1 MHELSHAPCRVR
13 YGGRH
18 VEPQLSSPPEAF
30 GPPVCI
36 RYRNLLGRVTQS
48 GVLSRGIVID
58 MADVDPGS
66 RSFTVKG
73 RATRERIISCA
84 TELVLR
90 DGFAA
95 LSMENVRKAA
105 SVSGSQIT
113 HYFTDKDSLVRAIV
127 SRQTQALHDFHR
139 QSALRGLD
147 TFEDLD
153 RWAELTLKIGRRR
166 KRRSALPT
174 CAGLAGDVT
183 TLDNETH
190 RLLADGYR
198 QCVELLAGGLQ
209 RMKDRGQLID
219 DANPEQLAY
228 LLLSAHQ
235 GADIRALDRP
245 RRWPDA
251 DALDFALSYVRLFAA
266 KAGDR
271 PPRTSGRA
279 DTPKRRAKKRV

>member
-1 MHELSHAPCRVR
+1 MHLATCGVLVNTLNRSCH
-13 YGGRH
+13 H
-18 VEPQLSSPPEAF
+18 PPVTF

-95 LSMENVRKAA
+95 LSIDNVRKAA

-113 HYFTDKDSLVRAIV
+113 HYFKDKDSLVRAIV

-183 TLDNETH
+183 TLD
-190 RLLADGYR
+190 
-198 QCVELLAGGLQ
+198 
-209 RMKDRGQLID
+209 

-271 PPRTSGRA
+271 SPRTSGHA
-279 DTPKRRAKKRV
+279 DTPKRRARKRV

>member
-1 MHELSHAPCRVR
+1 
-13 YGGRH
+13 
-18 VEPQLSSPPEAF
+18 
-30 GPPVCI
+30 
-36 RYRNLLGRVTQS
+36 
-48 GVLSRGIVID
+48 
-58 MADVDPGS
+58 
-66 RSFTVKG
+66 
-73 RATRERIISCA
+73 
-84 TELVLR
+84 ELVLR
-90 DGFAA
+90 EGFAA

-113 HYFTDKDSLVRAIV
+113 HYFKDKDSLLRAAV
-127 SRQTQALHDFHR
+127 SRQTQALQHFHR

-153 RWAELTLKIGRRR
+153 RWAELTLKMGRHR
-166 KRRSALPT
+166 KGRPALSA
-174 CAGLAGDVT
+174 CAGLPGDVT
-183 TLDNETH
+183 TLDNET
-190 RLLADGYR
+190 RQLLADGYR

-245 RRWPDA
+245 RQWPDA

-266 KAGDR
+266 NAAER
-271 PPRTSGRA
+271 PPTSGRG
-279 DTPKRRAKKRV
+279 DS

>member
-1 MHELSHAPCRVR
+1 
-13 YGGRH
+13 
-18 VEPQLSSPPEAF
+18 
-30 GPPVCI
+30 VC
-36 RYRNLLGRVTQS
+36 Y
-48 GVLSRGIVID
+48 RGIVIG
-58 MADVDPGS
+58 MAEVDPGS

-95 LSMENVRKAA
+95 LSIDNVRKAA

-127 SRQTQALHDFHR
+127 ARQTQALHDFHR

-174 CAGLAGDVT
+174 CAGLTGDVT
-183 TLDNETH
+183 TLDSET
-190 RLLADGYR
+190 RQLLADGYR
-198 QCVELLAGGLQ
+198 QCVELLASGLQ

-266 KAGDR
+266 EAGDR
-271 PPRTSGRA
+271 PPRNSARA
-279 DTPKRRAKKRV
+279 DTPKRRARKRV

>member
-1 MHELSHAPCRVR
+1 MC
-13 YGGRH
+13 Y
-18 VEPQLSSPPEAF
+18 
-30 GPPVCI
+30 
-36 RYRNLLGRVTQS
+36 
-48 GVLSRGIVID
+48 RGIVIG
-58 MADVDPGS
+58 MAEVDPGS

-95 LSMENVRKAA
+95 LSIDNVRKAA

-127 SRQTQALHDFHR
+127 ARQTQALHDFHR

-166 KRRSALPT
+166 KRRSALPA
-174 CAGLAGDVT
+174 CAGLADDVT
-183 TLDNETH
+183 ALDEET
-190 RLLADGYR
+190 RWLLAEGYR
-198 QCVELLAGGLQ
+198 QCVELLASGLQ
-209 RMKDRGQLID
+209 RMKDSGQLID

-251 DALDFALSYVRLFAA
+251 EALDFALSYVRRFAA

-271 PPRTSGRA
+271 PARTSGRA
-279 DTPKRRAKKRV
+279 DTPKRRARKRV

>member
-1 MHELSHAPCRVR
+1 MHELSYAPCRVR
-13 YGGRH
+13 CGGRH
-18 VEPQLSSPPEAF
+18 VGPQLSSPLEAF
-30 GPPVCI
+30 GPQVCI

-48 GVLSRGIVID
+48 GVPSRGIVID
-58 MADVDPGS
+58 MADVDPGN

-95 LSMENVRKAA
+95 LGIDNVRKA
-105 SVSGSQIT
+105 
-113 HYFTDKDSLVRAIV
+113 
-127 SRQTQALHDFHR
+127 
-139 QSALRGLD
+139 

-174 CAGLAGDVT
+174 CAGLAGDVI
-183 TLDNETH
+183 TLDNETR

-209 RMKDRGQLID
+209 RMKDRGQLTD

-251 DALDFALSYVRLFAA
+251 DALDFALSYVGLFAA

-279 DTPKRRAKKRV
+279 

>member
-1 MHELSHAPCRVR
+1 
-13 YGGRH
+13 
-18 VEPQLSSPPEAF
+18 
-30 GPPVCI
+30 
-36 RYRNLLGRVTQS
+36 
-48 GVLSRGIVID
+48 
-58 MADVDPGS
+58 MADVDPGN

-95 LSMENVRKAA
+95 LGIDNVRKA
-105 SVSGSQIT
+105 
-113 HYFTDKDSLVRAIV
+113 
-127 SRQTQALHDFHR
+127 
-139 QSALRGLD
+139 

-174 CAGLAGDVT
+174 CAGLAGDVI
-183 TLDNETH
+183 TLDNETR

-209 RMKDRGQLID
+209 RMKDRGQLTD

-251 DALDFALSYVRLFAA
+251 DALDFALSYVGLFAA
-266 KAGDR
+266 KAADR

-279 DTPKRRAKKRV
+279 DIRKRRARKRV